1 MRCDKAI
8 AMIESGRKTDEFNEH
23 ASSCTGCQ
31 SEQKLWDLLAE
42 AKGIETGFEFTERV
56 LERIRVE
63 EGKPWRHSEQLQDER
78 FTYSLDEFS
87 DFPPESFGSLFL
99 RGGLL

>member
-1 MRCDKAI
+1 MDCRKAV
-8 AMIESGRKTDEFNEH
+8 ATIESGERTDEFNEH
-23 ASSCTGCQ
+23 LLSCAGCRN
-31 SEQKLWDLLAE
+31 EQKLWDLLAD
-42 AKGIETGFEFTERV
+42 AKGVETGSGFTEKV

-63 EGKPWRHSEQLQDER
+63 EAMAWRHLERMQNER